1 MADKVL
7 VVDDDEAIRKLLV
20 KVLVS
25 NGLEPHTASTGE
37 DALKEIGNNAYQLV
51 LLDIMMPGMDGF
63 QVIQKIRKAGSKVP
77 VIVISGRNE
86 DYDALYGLDIGADDY
101 IMKPFN
107 PVILGAK
114 VKALIRRN
122 RLTDASSAS
131 ETKAGPF
138 MFDNKTMRFYKN
150 DQEIILSSKEMQIM
164 KLFMENPGQVFP
176 KEILYEKI
184 WGNIV
189 VDDNAIMV
197 YINHL
202 RNKIEDNPK
211 LPVYINTVWGLGY
224 SFTVSADAGK

>member
-20 KVLVS
+20 KVLTC
-25 NGLEPHTASTGE
+25 NGLEPHTALNGE
-37 DALKEIGNNAYQLV
+37 EALREIRNNEYQLV
-51 LLDIMMPGMDGF
+51 LLDIMMPGIDGF
-63 QVIQKIRKAGSKVP
+63 QVIQKIRKQGIKVP
-77 VIVISGRNE
+77 VMVISGRNE

-122 RLTDASSAS
+122 KLSDGTFSSDLRV
-131 ETKAGPF
+131 GPF
-138 MFDNKTMRFYKN
+138 YFDGKMMRFYK
-150 DQEIILSSKEMQIM
+150 DGKEVLLSSKELQLM
-164 KLFMENPGQVFP
+164 KLFMEYPDQVFS
-176 KEILYEKI
+176 KEMLYEKI
-184 WGNIV
+184 WGDIV

-211 LPVYINTVWGLGY
+211 SPVYINTVWGLGY
-224 SFTVSADAGK
+224 NFTVPK

>member
-20 KVLVS
+20 KVLS
-25 NGLEPHTASTGE
+25 CNGLEPHTALNGE
-37 DALKEIGNNAYQLV
+37 EALREIRNNEYQLV
-51 LLDIMMPGMDGF
+51 LLDIMMPGIDGF
-63 QVIQKIRKAGSKVP
+63 QVIQKIRKQGIEVP
-77 VIVISGRNE
+77 VMVISGRSE

-114 VKALIRRN
+114 AKALIRRN
-122 RLTDASSAS
+122 KLSDGTFPTDLRV
-131 ETKAGPF
+131 GPF
-138 MFDNKTMRFYKN
+138 YFDGKMMRFYK
-150 DQEIILSSKEMQIM
+150 DGKEILLSSKELQLM
-164 KLFMENPGQVFP
+164 KLFMEYPNQVFS
-176 KEILYEKI
+176 KEMLYEKI
-184 WGNIV
+184 WGDIV

-211 LPVYINTVWGLGY
+211 SPVYINTVWGLGY
-224 SFTVSADAGK
+224 NFTVPK